1 MKKLVTL
8 SVVSALA
15 IAGAHAAEDLGEMFT
30 KGETSGQVRM
40 FYVDREYQGSAGNDT
55 HRNAMSI
62 GGHLKF
68 ATDAYKG
75 ISAGA
80 AYYGVNEINWFDYG
94 VGAEHDPSLSG
105 SGVTNYAILGEGYLK
120 YDLADYGTK
129 TAAQI
134 GYQLYDTPMMGG
146 DDARTL
152 RNLFEAYRLSND
164 DLKNVSF
171 QLAQVTSIAY
181 GTFSNIY
188 RNDGTSAARS
198 ILASTSGY
206 AAGAPNRYNTTTG
219 EYHNLGDAVVGKHTN
234 GITNAQLK
242 FKSEHFSAT
251 VSNDY
256 AWDLYNTLY
265 ADVGAKWTCL
275 LSDSVHPFVNAQV
288 IKQNDVGGSYMQHST
303 MAGDGKVDSLY
314 WAAKLG
320 FKVAGLTAY
329 GAYSQT
335 SANDASSTANYNGAI
350 LSQFG
355 GMPAYTQGMVTRHQF
370 LAGTKAWKGVL
381 SYNFKGLGTDLST
394 TAYYTSFDMDAYSGY
409 GIARTTTEPGFDIKY
424 NPALVENL
432 NLRFRGN
439 FPRKYYESTS
449 GDLGWNEYRLI
460 ANYNF

>member
-1 MKKLVTL
+1 MNRLIRL
-8 SVVSALA
+8 SLATTVALT
-15 IAGAHAAEDLGEMFT
+15 GLNAAEDLSGMFT
-30 KGETSGQVRM
+30 DGKTSGQIRI
-40 FYVDREYQGSAGNDT
+40 FYVDREYEGSRGYDK

-68 ATDAYKG
+68 ATDDYKG
-75 ISAGA
+75 LSAGA

-94 VGAEHDPSLSG
+94 TGVKHDPSLSG
-105 SGVTNYAILGEGYLK
+105 SETTNFAILGEGYLQ
-120 YDLADYGTK
+120 YDLSEYGTK
-129 TAAQI
+129 TAAKI
-134 GYQLYDTPMMGG
+134 GYQLYDTPMVGG
-146 DDARTL
+146 DDARSM
-152 RNLFEAYRLSND
+152 RNLFEAYRLSNS
-164 DLKNVSF
+164 DLQNFSF

-188 RNDGTSAARS
+188 RHMGISSASS

-206 AAGAPNRYNTTTG
+206 AAGAPLRYNTTTG
-219 EYHNLGDAVVGKHTN
+219 EYVNLGEAAVGKRTH

-265 ADVGAKWTCL
+265 ADAGVKWTCL
-275 LSDSVHPFVNAQV
+275 LSDSVHPFLNAQV
-288 IKQNDVGGSYMQHST
+288 IKQNSVGGKYMQHST
-303 MAGDGKVDSLY
+303 MQGDGEVDSLY

-335 SANDASSTANYNGAI
+335 GANGTSDQPYKNAI
-350 LSQFG
+350 LTQFG

-370 LAGTKAWKGVL
+370 LAGTKAWKAAA
-381 SYNFKGLGTDLST
+381 SYSFKELGTNLSAA
-394 TAYYTSFDMDAYSGY
+394 AYYTSFEMDANSGY
-409 GIARTTTEPGFDIKY
+409 GVERTATEPGFDIKY
-424 NPALVENL
+424 YPAAVEKL
-432 NLRFRGN
+432 QLRFRGN
-439 FPRKYYESTS
+439 FPRKFAESTA

-460 ANYNF
+460 ANYTF